1 MLRRVSGL
9 LDYAISAP
17 DGEAGR
23 VVDLRIDRT
32 TWAVSALVVDAGQ
45 PVLISSR
52 LLGRLD
58 ANRRCIA
65 TSLPRAAIAAGPRV
79 ETDRAGASA
88 RELAGLFVQGLDD
101 DIGRVAD
108 CLVDDE
114 AWAIRHLLVE
124 VEAIGVPQLATIP
137 VGWVTWVSDQT
148 RSVLVALRTRTVRNA
163 PRYDGS
169 LDGEAMLAAHYGRP
183 PFARI

>member
-1 MLRRVSGL
+1 VLRRVNGL
-9 LDYAISAP
+9 LRYAIGAA
-17 DGEAGR
+17 DGAVMR
-23 VVDLRIDRT
+23 VVDLRVDRA

-45 PVLISSR
+45 PMLISSR
-52 LLGRLD
+52 LLGRVD
-58 ANRRCIA
+58 ADRRCIA
-65 TSLPRAAIAAGPRV
+65 TSLDCAAIAGSPRV

-88 RELAGLFVQGLDD
+88 RELPGHFVQGLDD
-101 DIGRVAD
+101 DIGRVTD

-114 AWAIRHLLVE
+114 AWAIRHLIVDVE
-124 VEAIGVPQLATIP
+124 RIGAPHLTTIP

-169 LDGEAMLAAHYGRP
+169 PDGEALLAAHYGRP
-183 PFARI
+183 PFSRI